1 MQYSR
6 IKVAVGV
13 FVVALLGVIVSS
25 FYFLLQEKGFF
36 DKRYT
41 YNFNIESAEFFSV
54 GMPLKFSGFDVGVI
68 DNIALRDDGRV
79 NILFSVDEENKKWIR
94 EESFLTIKKP
104 LIGSAYIVIDTNL
117 TKSPLAE
124 GSTLKIVQSDD
135 INDMIARLE
144 PVVKKIIKIIDN
156 IDTITTYI
164 SSEDSDIVE
173 ILGNLNKFTK
183 NLSQSDS
190 LLTTVTG
197 DKAST
202 QSLVNAINE
211 FNKSMQD
218 IQSITHDVSQIS
230 DTFDKDIIT
239 PVSSSAKELNAIMK
253 DIKHKLE
260 VIDGTV
266 NSIGSYE
273 SDLVDVKE
281 QISVTMEKSD
291 QLIEKIDSIIS
302 EDSDTKVVL
311 P

>member
-6 IKVAVGV
+6 IKIAVGV
-13 FVVALLGVIVSS
+13 FVIALVGVIVSS

-36 DKRYT
+36 DKRYI

-54 GMPLKFSGFDVGVI
+54 GMPLKYSGFDVGVI
-68 DNIALRDDGRV
+68 DNIALRDDGSV

-124 GSTLKIVQSDD
+124 GSALKIVQSDD

-156 IDTITTYI
+156 IDLITTYI
-164 SSEDSDIVE
+164 SSEDSDFVQ
-173 ILGNLNKFTK
+173 ILSNLNDFTK

-197 DKAST
+197 DKEAT
-202 QSLVNAINE
+202 KSLVNAIEE
-211 FNKSMQD
+211 FNKSMKEVQN
-218 IQSITHDVSQIS
+218 ITQDVSKMS
-230 DTFDKDIIT
+230 GSFDTDIIK
-239 PVSSSAKELNAIMK
+239 PISSSAKELDAIMK
-253 DIKHKLE
+253 DVKAKLE
-260 VIDGTV
+260 AINGTV

-273 SDLVDVKE
+273 QDLVDVKE
-281 QISVTMEKSD
+281 QISVTLEKSD
-291 QLIEKIDSIIS
+291 QLMDKIDTIIS
-302 EDSDTKVVL
+302 EDSGEGVL
-311 P
+311 LP